1 MSQKR
6 YEIHSYNGI
15 QIWTY
20 TRPIQERRFKW
31 RWVTWQNIQ
40 WQEAS
45 RRLSATAELLV
56 LGVMQENRRG
66 FFVNAGHS
74 WVEVCNCLRRCDD
87 IVPREAATVAGDVDT
102 GRRQKT
108 LCWVAIAASSLS
120 THGSRGSSGQLV
132 SATAVPSRAASC
144 DSAGADWSSGRW
156 RYHDYDTAP
165 TKRARRD
172 LRRRLHCSA
181 TVAARPDDTGRS
193 RYDPR
198 PGCGKCRR
206 RTPDCILPHRSRIPR
221 RRR

>member
-1 MSQKR
+1 MEYKFGL
-6 YEIHSYNGI
+6 IHAL
-15 QIWTY
+15 
-20 TRPIQERRFKW
+20 FKSVVLNDVEW
-31 RWVTWQNIQ
+31 LGKIFNDRKHRAVSLRQLNFLFW
-40 WQEAS
+40 
-45 RRLSATAELLV
+45 ELCKKT
-56 LGVMQENRRG
+56 GG
-66 FFVNAGHS
+66 DFFVNAGHS

-102 GRRQKT
+102 GSRQKT